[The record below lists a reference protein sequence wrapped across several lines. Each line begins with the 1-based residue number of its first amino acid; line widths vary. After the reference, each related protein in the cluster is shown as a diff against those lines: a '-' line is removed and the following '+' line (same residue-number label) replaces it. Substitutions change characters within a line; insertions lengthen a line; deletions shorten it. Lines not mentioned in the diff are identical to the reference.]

1 MAVVIAAPASGSG
14 KTLLTLA
21 LLAWARS
28 QGHSI
33 QPFKVGPDYLDPQ
46 LLSAA
51 AGHPC
56 RNLDLNLCGQA
67 WVEKAFLG
75 YGSQRDLALV
85 EGVMGLFDGIGCSEA
100 GSTAAIAK
108 QLQLPVVLVIDAG
121 GQAASLGALVQG
133 FRDHDPDLTL
143 AGVVLNRV
151 SSQRHRELLQEVLDA
166 IGMPLL
172 GCLPKSDELALP
184 SRHLGLAP
192 AHELQNPEQRHQRWA
207 RLAEEHLDV
216 THWLALMEA
225 PRSGTPPLG
234 ELAPITGP
242 ELPVAV
248 AVDEAFHFRYAET
261 GELLERMAMPLLPWS
276 PLADEPI
283 PPDARGLILPG
294 GFPEQHAEQLGQC
307 RRSLSALREFAQQRP
322 VYAECGGMLLL
333 GQQLNDLKGT
343 PHPMAGLLPFSA
355 RRGGLQVG
363 YRQLTPRRDGLLLRH
378 GESLRGHE
386 FHRWTLEHDRPPSDG
401 SVLWDIEGW
410 RTGETP
416 EGWGTQRI
424 HASWIHLH
432 WASSSMIC
440 SRWRDALATEP
451 IPLPGGSS
459 TEPSPAARNPSSNAG
474 GC

>member
-14 KTLLTLA
+14 KTLLTLS

-56 RNLDLNLCGQA
+56 RNLDINLCGEA
-67 WVEKAFLG
+67 WVERAFHG

-85 EGVMGLFDGIGCSEA
+85 EGGMGLFDGIGCSEA
-100 GSTAAIAK
+100 GSTAAVAK
-108 QLQLPVVLVIDAG
+108 QLRLPVVLVIDAG

-151 SSQRHRELLQEVLDA
+151 SSQRHRELLQEVLA
-166 IGMPLL
+166 ALGIPLL
-172 GCLPKSDELALP
+172 GCLPRCDDLALP
-184 SRHLGLAP
+184 SRPLGLAP
-192 AHELQNPEQRHQRWA
+192 AHELQNPSRRLERWA
-207 RLAEEHLDV
+207 RLAEEHLDLSR
-216 THWLALMEA
+216 WLPLMEA
-225 PRSGTPPLG
+225 PRSGTPPLD
-234 ELAPITGP
+234 EIAPITEP
-242 ELPVAV
+242 KLPVAV

-276 PLADEPI
+276 PLADAPLPAE
-283 PPDARGLILPG
+283 ARGLILPG
-294 GFPEQHAEQLGQC
+294 GFPEQHAERLGQC
-307 RRSLSALREFAQQRP
+307 HTSLSALRGFAQRHP
-322 VYAECGGMLLL
+322 IYAECGGMLLL
-333 GQQLNDLKGT
+333 GQQLNDLNGT
-343 PHPMAGLLPFSA
+343 LHPMAGVLPFSA
-355 RRGGLQVG
+355 RRGSLQVG
-363 YRQLTPRRDGLLLRH
+363 YRRMTPRQDGLLLRH
-378 GESLRGHE
+378 GETLQGHE
-386 FHRWTLEHDRPPSDG
+386 FHRWTLEHDRPTSAG

-410 RTGETP
+410 KTGRIP

-440 SRWRDALATEP
+440 SRWRDALAADPTP
-451 IPLPGGSS
+451 
-459 TEPSPAARNPSSNAG
+459 
-474 GC
+474 

>member
-14 KTLLTLA
+14 KTLLTLS
-21 LLAWARS
+21 LLAWARA

-51 AGHPC
+51 SGHPC
-56 RNLDLNLCGQA
+56 RNLDINLCGEA
-67 WVEKAFLG
+67 WVEKAFHG

-100 GSTAAIAK
+100 GSTAAVAK
-108 QLQLPVVLVIDAG
+108 QLRLPVVLVVDAG

-133 FRDHDPDLTL
+133 FRDHDPELTM

-151 SSQRHRELLQEVLDA
+151 SSQRHRELLQEVLDS

-172 GCLPKSDELALP
+172 GCLPRTDDLALP
-184 SRHLGLAP
+184 GRHLGLAP
-192 AHELQNPEQRHQRWA
+192 AHELKHPQQRLARWA
-207 RLAEEHLDV
+207 QLAEENLDIS
-216 THWLALMEA
+216 TWLMLMQA
-225 PRSGTPPLG
+225 PRTGAPPLDA
-234 ELAPITGP
+234 LAPISGP
-242 ELPVAV
+242 KLPVAV

-276 PLADEPI
+276 PLANEPL
-283 PPDARGLILPG
+283 PAAARGLILPG

-307 RRSLSALREFAQQRP
+307 RISLTAIRTFAQQRP
-322 VYAECGGMLLL
+322 IYAECGGMLLL
-333 GQQLNDLKGT
+333 GQQLNDLNGT

-355 RRGGLQVG
+355 HRGALQVG
-363 YRQLTPRRDGLLLRH
+363 YRRMTPRQDGMLLRRS
-378 GESLRGHE
+378 ECMRGHE
-386 FHRWTLEHDRPPSDG
+386 FHRWNLSHSRPPSAG

-410 RTGETP
+410 RTGQAP

-440 SRWRDALATEP
+440 SRWRDALAAKP
-451 IPLPGGSS
+451 MP
-459 TEPSPAARNPSSNAG
+459 
-474 GC
+474 